1 MGGLSKKEG
10 VKQRSVDM
18 RSNLKTVG
26 VLAIAMALA
35 GCGGSVH
42 WNVKASCT
50 QKGGCGAEGEIGGT
64 WGGGGG
70 KESIPLYQRM
80 LAAAAA
86 DVPDASLFEID
97 VSGSTVGYPENG
109 TVRLILTNTQ
119 TGAVQAS
126 AMFNWYRSGNSLRL
140 SDPGAVN
147 AWSAAEGGTA
157 NKLTY
162 RLTPFVVSAPAGP
175 NTVVFSSKYEGVQ
188 TASAT
193 TQFTKCTTYPSPYL
207 CSQQ

>member
-1 MGGLSKKEG
+1 
-10 VKQRSVDM
+10 M
-18 RSNLKTVG
+18 RLNLMAIGIVG
-26 VLAIAMALA
+26 AAMALT

-70 KESIPLYQRM
+70 KESIPLYKKV
-80 LAAAAA
+80 LLAAAA

-97 VSGSTVGYPENG
+97 VSGSTVTYPDNG
-109 TVRLILTNTQ
+109 TVRLILTNTD
-119 TGAVQAS
+119 TGVVQAS
-126 AMFNWYRSGNSLRL
+126 ALFNWYRSGNSLRL

-147 AWSAAEGGTA
+147 SWSVAEGGSA

-162 RLTPFVVSAPAGP
+162 KITPFTVNAPAGA
-175 NTVVFSSKYEGVQ
+175 NTVVLSSKYEGVQ

-193 TQFTKCTTYPSPYL
+193 VQFTKCTTHPSPYL
-207 CSQQ
+207 CSQE